1 MANGS
6 STINLALLDCTQT
19 DSATVERVNYFPRQ
33 LLTADDMFADQDYF
47 RLKLRRHNRF
57 MHGWGTVCG
66 LAVTAAPAAN
76 TPWLVEISAG
86 YALGPY
92 GDEIF
97 VGDSV
102 NLDLSACGP
111 SAVTNPCDPGS
122 LSGSIGLNTSSTV
135 YIAIQYSECMARPVS
150 VTPSGCGCDQ
160 TTCQNSR
167 IRDSFQIQC
176 LASLPPS
183 YQVSQ
188 PTATMCDYVNGQ
200 EVPDC
205 PPCPSSPW
213 VVLAAVSL
221 PASTSTQVADS
232 NIDNFTF
239 RRQIFSTAVL
249 QDQVIE
255 CCCAPA
261 PTPTPTPTPTPAPPP
276 PTTVTTINFTPGQQF
291 NGIGPQFVKVTF
303 SQPVLRS
310 SVTANSFFV
319 TELGF
324 GNLPGTITF
333 DDNSASQITLSAT
346 FTPGPNSPFTAPTSY
361 TVTVA
366 GNPPTPVTDI
376 NNLPLDGDANGQP
389 GGNYTAVFSVNVVIQ

>member
-1 MANGS
+1 
-6 STINLALLDCTQT
+6 
-19 DSATVERVNYFPRQ
+19 VNYFPRQ

-66 LAVTAAPAAN
+66 LAVTAAPSSN
-76 TPWLVEISAG
+76 TPWLVQISAG

-102 NLDLSACGP
+102 DLDLSTCGP
-111 SAVTNPCDPGS
+111 STVTNPCDPGS
-122 LSGSIGLNTSSTV
+122 MFGAGNGLNIGSVV
-135 YIAIQYSECMARPVS
+135 YIAIEYSECMARPVS

-188 PTATMCDYVNGQ
+188 PTATMCDYVNRQ

-221 PASTSTQVADS
+221 PASFSTQIADGS
-232 NIDNFTF
+232 IDNFTF

-249 QDQVIE
+249 QDQVEE
-255 CCCAPA
+255 CCCAPS
-261 PTPTPTPTPTPAPPP
+261 PTPTPTPTPTPPPPP

-291 NGIGPQFVKVTF
+291 IDTAPQFIKVTF

-310 SVTANSFFV
+310 SITAGTLFVTPQGLANS
-319 TELGF
+319 TGA
-324 GNLPGTITF
+324 ITF

-346 FTPGPNSPFTAPTSY
+346 FTPDANSSFINNSTSY
-361 TVTVA
+361 TVTVV
-366 GNPPTPVTDI
+366 GNPPTAVTDI
-376 NNLPLDGDANGQP
+376 NNLPLDGDANAQP
-389 GGNYTAVFSVNVVIQ
+389 GGNYTAIFSVAVIIQ